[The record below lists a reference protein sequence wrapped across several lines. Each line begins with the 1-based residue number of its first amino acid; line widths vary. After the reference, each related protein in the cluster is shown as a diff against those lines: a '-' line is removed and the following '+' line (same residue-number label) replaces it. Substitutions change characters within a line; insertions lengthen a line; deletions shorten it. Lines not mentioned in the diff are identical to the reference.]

1 MKKTI
6 LIIEDNVNHKKQIEN
21 LFPTAEFK
29 VEWLSEF
36 GNTKDDLLIQA
47 IDKNLDS
54 LRLVICDLDNK
65 GDAKAGE
72 SAISTLRRHL
82 RDKPETMWLADS
94 LPIVVYSIYLD
105 KTGII
110 DNCAQLQKL
119 TDAEKNLNQTSLNQ
133 LKYTSLHLIKIFDV
147 LCETKKPTTNGK
159 IFISHASI
167 DKPIV
172 DSFVTFLKLCFRYNP
187 GNIFYTSLT
196 STDVPFSDN
205 ILDSI
210 KQNLVQAN
218 EVFLMISDNY
228 KASEMC
234 MLEMGS
240 AWITRT
246 KLTPILLPG
255 CDFDKLNWGIDKT
268 SAIKIQDS
276 DQLDKLF
283 EYYKTKYPNLTPPIT
298 EWNQEKKQFLKNIS
312 KTTTSKKSTSK
323 IKSTKSTKNSNL

>member
-6 LIIEDNVNHKKQIEN
+6 LIIEDNGDHKTQIEN
-21 LFPTAEFK
+21 LFPKAEFE

-36 GNTKDDLLIQA
+36 GNTQDDLLIQK

-105 KTGII
+105 KTEII

-119 TDAEKNLNQTSLNQ
+119 TDAKKNLNQTSLNQ
-133 LKYTSLHLIKIFDV
+133 LKYTSLHLIKIFNV

-159 IFISHASI
+159 IFISHASK
-167 DKPIV
+167 DKKIV
-172 DSFVTFLKLCFRYNP
+172 DSFVNFLKLCFGYTSND
-187 GNIFYTSLT
+187 IFYTSLT
-196 STDVPFSDN
+196 GMDVPFSDN
-205 ILDSI
+205 ILNSI
-210 KQNLVQAN
+210 KQNLVLAN

-246 KLTPILLPG
+246 NLTLFLLPG

-268 SAIKIQDS
+268 RAIKIQDP
-276 DQLDKLF
+276 DQLDKLL
-283 EYYKTKYPNLTPPIT
+283 EYYERKYPNLIPSTVD
-298 EWNQEKKQFLKNIS
+298 WNQQKSIFLN
-312 KTTTSKKSTSK
+312 TF
-323 IKSTKSTKNSNL
+323 

>member
-36 GNTKDDLLIQA
+36 GNTKDDLIIER
-47 IDKNLDS
+47 IDENLDS

-82 RDKPETMWLADS
+82 REKTDTMWLADS
-94 LPIVVYSIYLD
+94 LPIVVYSVYLD
-105 KTGII
+105 QKEII

-119 TDAEKNLNQTSLNQ
+119 TEANGALNQTSLNQ
-133 LKYTSLHLIKIFDV
+133 LKYTSLHLIKIFDM

-159 IFISHASI
+159 IFISHASK

-172 DSFVTFLKLCFRYNP
+172 DSFVNFLRLCFKYTSSD
-187 GNIFYTSLT
+187 IFYTSLT
-196 STDVPFSDN
+196 STDVPFSDD

-246 KLTPILLPG
+246 NLTLFLLPG

-268 SAIKIQDS
+268 RAIRIQDYE
-276 DQLDKLF
+276 QLDKLL
-283 EYYKTKYPNLTPPIT
+283 EYYSSKYPNSTIPST
-298 EWNQEKKQFLKNIS
+298 VDWNQQKKQFLDTIS
-312 KTTTSKKSTSK
+312 KITTPA
-323 IKSTKSTKNSNL
+323 I